1 MKSQTL
7 LKLVPKQN
15 QDGGGDCSITA
26 KRSFSKI
33 IEKLN
38 RIEAPFAIIVVGSEC
53 KYMDDIFHR
62 LILRVKVTRLTTRD
76 KRPWQS
82 EIRECLRAG
91 QSVAIKLTDKESC
104 NHAMRHAVVY
114 ELKELRAAKK
124 IAIFFV
130 NPPLKDVF
138 AESVRD
144 LRFSRLLYALRLKF
158 DQPTADGVDYL
169 IIV

>member
-1 MKSQTL
+1 MELQAL

-15 QDGGGDCSITA
+15 QGGGEDCSITA

-33 IEKLN
+33 IEELN
-38 RIEAPFAIIVVGSEC
+38 RIEAPFAIIVVGPNC
-53 KYMDDIFHR
+53 RYMNDIFRR

-76 KRPWQS
+76 ERPWQS
-82 EIRECLRAG
+82 EIRNSLRAG
-91 QSVAIKLTDKESC
+91 QSVAIKLTDGESC
-104 NHAMRHAVVY
+104 HNVVY

-124 IAIFFV
+124 IVIFFV

-138 AESVRD
+138 TESVRD

-169 IIV
+169 MIV

>member
-1 MKSQTL
+1 MELQTL

-15 QDGGGDCSITA
+15 QNGGKDCSITA
-26 KRSFSKI
+26 KRSFGKI
-33 IEKLN
+33 IEELN

-82 EIRECLRAG
+82 EIRNSLMAG
-91 QSVAIKLTDKESC
+91 QSVAIKLTDKEACS
-104 NHAMRHAVVY
+104 HSRHNVVY
-114 ELKELRAAKK
+114 GLKELRVAKK
-124 IAIFFV
+124 IVIFFV

-158 DQPTADGVDYL
+158 NQPTADGVDYL
-169 IIV
+169 MIV

>member
-1 MKSQTL
+1 MELQTL

-15 QDGGGDCSITA
+15 WDGGEDCSIIA
-26 KRSFSKI
+26 KRSFGKI

-38 RIEAPFAIIVVGSEC
+38 EIEAPFAIIVVGPKC

-82 EIRECLRAG
+82 EIRNPLRAG
-91 QSVAIKLTDKESC
+91 QSVAIKLTDEESC
-104 NHAMRHAVVY
+104 SHALRHNVVH

-124 IAIFFV
+124 IVIFFV

-144 LRFSRLLYALRLKF
+144 LRFSRLLYALRLKI

-169 IIV
+169 MTV

>member
-1 MKSQTL
+1 MELQTL

-15 QDGGGDCSITA
+15 QDGGEGCSITA
-26 KRSFSKI
+26 KRSFGKI

-38 RIEAPFAIIVVGSEC
+38 RIEAPFAIIVVGPKC
-53 KYMDDIFHR
+53 KYMDDIFDR
-62 LILRVKVTRLTTRD
+62 LISRVNVTRLTTRD

-82 EIRECLRAG
+82 EIRNSLGAG
-91 QSVAIKLTDKESC
+91 QSVAIKLTDEESC
-104 NHAMRHAVVY
+104 SHALRHNIVCK
-114 ELKELRAAKK
+114 LKELRAAKK
-124 IAIFFV
+124 IVIFFV

-158 DQPTADGVDYL
+158 DQPNADGVDYL
-169 IIV
+169 MIV

>member
-38 RIEAPFAIIVVGSEC
+38 RIEAPFAIIVVGPRC
-53 KYMDDIFHR
+53 KYMDDIFDR

-82 EIRECLRAG
+82 EIRNSLRAG
-91 QSVAIKLTDKESC
+91 RSVAIKLTDEESC
-104 NHAMRHAVVY
+104 HNVVY

-124 IAIFFV
+124 IVIFFV

-138 AESVRD
+138 MESVRE
-144 LRFSRLLYALRLKF
+144 LKLSKLLYALRIKLNR
-158 DQPTADGVDYL
+158 PTADGVDYL
-169 IIV
+169 MTV